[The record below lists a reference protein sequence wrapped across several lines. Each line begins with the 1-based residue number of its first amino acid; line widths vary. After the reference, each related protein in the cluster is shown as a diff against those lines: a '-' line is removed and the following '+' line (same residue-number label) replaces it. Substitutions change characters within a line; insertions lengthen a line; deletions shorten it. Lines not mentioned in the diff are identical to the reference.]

1 MAQVICPLFML
12 TSESTST
19 RARIT
24 LSRAGNAPTR
34 ATIALGRAESTSTRA
49 RITLSRAAACS
60 TRTRNSPARATIAP
74 ARATAT
80 VTKPT
85 PHHRSFKYRHL
96 KTTNLQRIL
105 RLHVKEFIRNKHHNR
120 YEPDLNHSVSGRL
133 THVEHP

>member
-85 PHHRSFKYRHL
+85 PHHRSSTYRHL
-96 KTTNLQRIL
+96 NTFYPQRRL
-105 RLHVKEFIRNKHHNR
+105 RVHLNEFIRNNHYSR
-120 YEPDLNHSVSGRL
+120 YDLDFNHSVSGRL
-133 THVEHP
+133 TLVEHP